1 MKTKVQTLAQAE
13 TARRRAVVGLRNLG
27 RDDDA
32 DHFEGMSTEE
42 YAEERGI
49 EIVPNPQRRSERRI
63 PNMATSAPS
72 KADLQDQISRAV
84 DILNDAYSPEA
95 SRADLA
101 QAVGEA
107 LDILS
112 DGDDSDDDDDS
123 DDNGDDDED

>member
-1 MKTKVQTLAQAE
+1 VKTKVQTLAQAE
-13 TARRRAVVGLRNLG
+13 TARRRAVVGLHNLG

-32 DHFEGMSTEE
+32 DRIDGMSTEE
-42 YAEERGI
+42 YAAERGI
-49 EIVPNPQRRSERRI
+49 EIIPNPQRRFDRRI
-63 PNMATSAPS
+63 PMAASTPS

-112 DGDDSDDDDDS
+112 EDEDEDEDDNTG
-123 DDNGDDDED
+123 NGDDDED

>member
-1 MKTKVQTLAQAE
+1 VKTKVQTLAQAE
-13 TARRRAVVGLRNLG
+13 TARRRAVVGLHNLG

-32 DHFEGMSTEE
+32 DRIDSLSTEE
-42 YAEERGI
+42 YAAERGI
-49 EIVPNPQRRSERRI
+49 EIIPNPQRRFDRRN
-63 PNMATSAPS
+63 PMAAATPS

-112 DGDDSDDDDDS
+112 EDEEDEDEDDTNGS
-123 DDNGDDDED
+123 GDDDED